1 MMIYKYDIY
10 IYIYLIFIYINIF
23 RYQYIYITIHIL
35 QNINICDST
44 NNESLFSVKQFHTLK
59 ICIELIT
66 AMGIIPCLLP
76 GVGVDMVKL
85 CPRALTIYNE
95 KLTDLQV

>member
-1 MMIYKYDIY
+1 
-10 IYIYLIFIYINIF
+10 
-23 RYQYIYITIHIL
+23 
-35 QNINICDST
+35 
-44 NNESLFSVKQFHTLK
+44 
-59 ICIELIT
+59 
-66 AMGIIPCLLP
+66 MGIIPCLLP